1 MRKIKNMKLSGMLAL
16 AMAVV
21 LLVGSLA
28 YFTDRITTKATISTI
43 GADITTDPDDPTYK
57 DDLTAKWLAFNA
69 APKANFNPGD
79 KVDLS
84 YKLANTGELALDVR
98 ETFIIT
104 SSKPMSATPE
114 FRLFNGATQDADTK
128 AYTGNG
134 VVVTEKKISDTV
146 YKYTVASYVLSGS
159 EETIGSNAK
168 SGDKTYQLAT
178 PSRAL
183 PAPSITWSRPSSTLT
198 AATPTGSPLSTV
210 VPSRWATRLSPLSP
224 LSRLPKPISHK
235 AQQTSATV
243 WPRLFLYP
251 IGHIY
256 QRKSPPA
263 LLTILFPYRYN
274 LYCKVSF

>member
-28 YFTDRITTKATISTI
+28 YFTDRLTTKATISTI

-114 FRLFNGATQDADTK
+114 FRLFNGATQDAGTK

-134 VVVTEKKISDTV
+134 VVVTETKISDTV

-168 SGDKTYQLAT
+168 SVDKTYQLVFDKTAGNAFQGAT
-178 PSRAL
+178 CTIDYLVEAKQHSDGGDADWVTAVNSGTITLGGQTIPAVPAK
-183 PAPSITWSRPSSTLT
+183 PAP
-198 AATPTGSPLSTV
+198 
-210 VPSRWATRLSPLSP
+210 
-224 LSRLPKPISHK
+224 
-235 AQQTSATV
+235 
-243 WPRLFLYP
+243 
-251 IGHIY
+251 
-256 QRKSPPA
+256 
-263 LLTILFPYRYN
+263 
-274 LYCKVSF
+274 

>member
-43 GADITTDPDDPTYK
+43 GADITTDPGTDYE

-84 YKLANTGELALDVR
+84 YTLANTGDLAMDIR
-98 ETFIIT
+98 ETFIVT
-104 SSKPMSATPE
+104 SSKPMKDSAPE
-114 FRLFNGATQDADTK
+114 FRLFTAANQDTDTK
-128 AYTGNG
+128 AWTGDTTK
-134 VVVTEKKISDTV
+134 VVDFDKISDTV

-168 SGDKTYQLAT
+168 SVDKTYQLVFDKTAGNAFQGAT
-178 PSRAL
+178 CTIDYLVEAKQHSDGGDADWVIAVNGGTITLGGQTIPAVPAK
-183 PAPSITWSRPSSTLT
+183 PAP
-198 AATPTGSPLSTV
+198 
-210 VPSRWATRLSPLSP
+210 
-224 LSRLPKPISHK
+224 
-235 AQQTSATV
+235 
-243 WPRLFLYP
+243 
-251 IGHIY
+251 
-256 QRKSPPA
+256 
-263 LLTILFPYRYN
+263 
-274 LYCKVSF
+274 

>member
-43 GADITTDPDDPTYK
+43 GADITTDLDDPTYK

-69 APKANFNPGD
+69 APKSNFNPGD

-134 VVVTEKKISDTV
+134 VVVTETKISDTV

-168 SGDKTYQLAT
+168 SVDKTYQLVFDKTAGNAFQGAT
-178 PSRAL
+178 CTIDYLVEAKQHSDGGDADWVTAVNSGTITLGGQTIPAVPAK
-183 PAPSITWSRPSSTLT
+183 PAP
-198 AATPTGSPLSTV
+198 
-210 VPSRWATRLSPLSP
+210 
-224 LSRLPKPISHK
+224 
-235 AQQTSATV
+235 
-243 WPRLFLYP
+243 
-251 IGHIY
+251 
-256 QRKSPPA
+256 
-263 LLTILFPYRYN
+263 
-274 LYCKVSF
+274 

>member
-43 GADITTDPDDPTYK
+43 GADITTDPGTDYE

-84 YKLANTGELALDVR
+84 YTLANTGDLAMDIR
-98 ETFIIT
+98 ETFIVT
-104 SSKPMSATPE
+104 SSKPMKDSAPE
-114 FRLFNGATQDADTK
+114 FRLFTAANQDTDTK
-128 AYTGNG
+128 AWTGDTTK
-134 VVVTEKKISDTV
+134 VVDFDKISDTV

-168 SGDKTYQLAT
+168 SVDKTYQLVFDKTAGNAFQGAT
-178 PSRAL
+178 CTIDYLVEAKQHSDGGDADWVTAVNGGTITL
-183 PAPSITWSRPSSTLT
+183 GGQTIPA
-198 AATPTGSPLSTV
+198 
-210 VPSRWATRLSPLSP
+210 VPA
-224 LSRLPKPISHK
+224 
-235 AQQTSATV
+235 
-243 WPRLFLYP
+243 
-251 IGHIY
+251 
-256 QRKSPPA
+256 KS
-263 LLTILFPYRYN
+263 
-274 LYCKVSF
+274 

>member
-1 MRKIKNMKLSGMLAL
+1 MRKIKNMKFSGMLAL

-43 GADITTDPDDPTYK
+43 GADITTDPGTDYE
-57 DDLTAKWLAFNA
+57 DDLTAKWLTFNA

-104 SSKPMSATPE
+104 SSKPMSTTPE

-134 VVVTEKKISDTV
+134 VVVTETKISDTV

-168 SGDKTYQLAT
+168 SVDKTYQLVFDKTAGNAFQGAT
-178 PSRAL
+178 CTIDYLVEAKQHSDGGDADWVTAVNGGTITLGGQTIPAVPAK
-183 PAPSITWSRPSSTLT
+183 PAP
-198 AATPTGSPLSTV
+198 
-210 VPSRWATRLSPLSP
+210 
-224 LSRLPKPISHK
+224 
-235 AQQTSATV
+235 
-243 WPRLFLYP
+243 
-251 IGHIY
+251 
-256 QRKSPPA
+256 
-263 LLTILFPYRYN
+263 
-274 LYCKVSF
+274 